1 VNYVGTSGYSYKEWK
16 GTFYP
21 EKIAATDMLRFYAQ
35 HFKTVE
41 INNTFYRM
49 PNEKT
54 LVQWSDQVSDH
65 FAFAIKASRRIT
77 HLKRLQGVEDE
88 MSYLLRT
95 VVVLGPKLGPLLFQL
110 PPNLKKDSGRLR
122 AFLELVPN
130 GCRAALEFRNESWFD
145 DEVYELL
152 SSSNVALVISD
163 TEEGMAR
170 ELDATA
176 DFAYLR
182 LRREDY
188 GDSDLR
194 EWGKRISDGQWNDV
208 FAFFK
213 HEDDGAGPR
222 LAARLIEILEET
234 RA

>member
-65 FAFAIKASRRIT
+65 FAFVIKASRRIT

-95 VVVLGPKLGPLLFQL
+95 VAVLGPKLGPLLFQL

>member
-1 VNYVGTSGYSYKEWK
+1 VNYVGTSGYSYKQWK

-21 EKIAATDMLRFYAQ
+21 EKIAAADMLGFYAQ
-35 HFKTVE
+35 HFETVE
-41 INNTFYRM
+41 VNNTFYRM

-65 FAFAIKASRRIT
+65 FAFVIKASRRIT

-95 VVVLGPKLGPLLFQL
+95 VALLGPKLGPLLFQL
-110 PPNLKKDSGRLR
+110 PPNLKKDSDRLR

-152 SSSNVALVISD
+152 SSRNVALVTSD
-163 TEEGMAR
+163 TEDERAS

-188 GDSDLR
+188 DENDLR

-213 HEDDGAGPR
+213 HEDDGVGPR

>member
-1 VNYVGTSGYSYKEWK
+1 MNYVGTSGYSYKEWK

-222 LAARLIEILEET
+222 LAARLIEILKET

>member
-1 VNYVGTSGYSYKEWK
+1 MNYVGTSGYSYKEWK

-35 HFKTVE
+35 HFETVE

-65 FAFAIKASRRIT
+65 FAFVIKASRKIT

-95 VVVLGPKLGPLLFQL
+95 VAVLGPKLGPLLFQL